1 MLEIYAPYVRNT
13 SISLEFDPPS
23 IEEFTA
29 RFDRITA
36 RYPWIV
42 WEESGQVL
50 GYAYADVALSRA
62 AYQWDADLSVY
73 LDSAVRGKGLGH
85 RLYDWLEARMRQLG
99 YVNLYA
105 IVTEDNAASCSFH
118 ERRGYRRLGV
128 LEKSGFK
135 FGKWHDV
142 YWYGLRIAGD
152 EPPKAAPHAEREP
165 D

>member
-1 MLEIYAPYVRNT
+1 MREIYAPYVRDT
-13 SISLEFDPPS
+13 LVSLEYDPPS

-42 WEESGQVL
+42 WEEDGRVL

-62 AYQWDADLSVY
+62 AYQWDADLSIY
-73 LDSAVRGKGLGH
+73 LDGEIRGRGIGH
-85 RLYDWLEARMRQLG
+85 ELYDWMEDRMRALG

-105 IVTEDNAASCSFH
+105 IVTAANAASCRFH
-118 ERRGYRRLGV
+118 ERRGYKRLGV

-135 FGKWHDV
+135 FGAWHDV
-142 YWYGLRIAGD
+142 HWYGLRLAGE
-152 EPPKAAPHAEREP
+152 EPPRGS
-165 D
+165 DQ